1 MTVRN
6 WEPIR
11 DLVTLREAMDRLFEE
26 SFVRPGSTRWARR
39 AEGREAP
46 YQLPLDAYVTA
57 NELVIVASVPGL
69 SPDEVEITIEGDTL
83 SIQGEVAGPIENVEY
98 IVQQRPYGKFSR
110 TLRLN
115 IPVDA
120 DAAEALFE
128 HGVLTL
134 TIPKAEEAKPRT
146 IKVKTK

>member
-26 SFVRPGSTRWARR
+26 SFVRPGSTRWARADLR
-39 AEGREAP
+39 EGRC
-46 YQLPLDAYVTA
+46 QLPLDAYVTA
-57 NELVIVASVPGL
+57 NELIIVASVPGL

-83 SIQGEVAGPIENVEY
+83 SLQGEIAGPIENVEY
-98 IVQQRPYGKFSR
+98 IIQQRPYGKFSR

-120 DAAEALFE
+120 DAAEASFE
-128 HGVLTL
+128 HGVLVL

>member
-1 MTVRN
+1 
-6 WEPIR
+6 
-11 DLVTLREAMDRLFEE
+11 MDRLFEE

-39 AEGREAP
+39 AEGREGP

-83 SIQGEVAGPIENVEY
+83 SIQGEIAGPIENVEY

>member
-6 WEPIR
+6 WEPVR

-26 SFVRPGSTRWARR
+26 SFVRPGSARWSRARVQ
-39 AEGREAP
+39 EGRFT
-46 YQLPLDAYVTA
+46 LPLDAYATA
-57 NELVIVASVPGL
+57 DELVITASVPGL
-69 SPDEVEITIEGDTL
+69 SPEDVEITIDGDTL
-83 SIQGEVAGPIENVEY
+83 SIQGETSGPVENVEY
-98 IVQQRPYGKFSR
+98 MMHERPFGKFAR

-120 DAAEALFE
+120 HRAEASFE
-128 HGVLTL
+128 NGVLVL

-146 IKVKTK
+146 IKVTTK